1 MAAPVKAGDVVA
13 DKYLVER
20 VLGKGGMGVVYVAK
34 HLQLGERVAIKFL
47 KTKTLQNAELVARFL
62 REGRT
67 AARLRSEYVARVR
80 DVGTMPDGAPYL
92 VMEYLDGR
100 DFDAVLAEHGA
111 LDPAVAVK
119 YVLQACEALAEAHS
133 MGIVHRDLK
142 PANLI
147 LTRKPD
153 GTTAIKI
160 IDFGISKLMSSE
172 AGLALTQ
179 ASVMMGSPLYMA
191 PEQMASA
198 RDADP
203 RSDVFSLGAI
213 LYHFLTGKPPFLGN
227 SAVEVFQLIAAGPP
241 SPREARPELPEGIE
255 EITSRCLRKDRDQ
268 RYPDVAELAAALAPF
283 GPPHA
288 ELLAVSA
295 ERILRGVASTGE
307 EASPIAPSGMAA
319 PTPVRRSTRPPPAAA
334 PAPAPAPVA
343 GTTMKKARP
352 SMPDP
357 AEKDTKEEPSG
368 DLLDALFAME
378 KERPRGGASE
388 PVVPRR
394 QHSAPPAEGPPE
406 SAPPAAGSP
415 LAPAGRAAVDDVVG
429 AVREALSGF
438 GIAGSVGLEG
448 NQLTLRGNGPPT
460 AIDAGPAAEQWPLLP
475 LAMQRRKA
483 QDLARRLADAHRS
496 AQQRSSTGAG
506 SGDSSSN
513 FGGLVVRGLVGLG
526 VVAALVVGARA
537 YLASRHVTPVAP
549 ASLVESPEQASSRLD
564 TACRAMRERIYSGST
579 IGPYDTTGWV
589 VELWLAS
596 RPGAD
601 AGPAASKPISL
612 VAMAP
617 AIEAGRLAPSLDEA
631 LGQLVDGTLALD
643 EDAIP
648 ATSPRWTGVTLRFGG
663 GYARAFFETEKRTRF
678 LAVADRLFESSG
690 ADLGA
695 LYARCAGGPVHDVG
709 AWFRGRDPGSA
720 ATALLWSV
728 GMFSERPQINR
739 AALGTSEIDGLR
751 AASATAKL
759 DAPTLKGLVAEQ
771 GGSLAATPGAVTL
784 AFPLGGPVRAV
795 RASRALAAKLGI
807 GQN

>member
-47 KTKTLQNAELVARFL
+47 KAKTLESAELVARFL

-111 LDPAVAVK
+111 LDPAIAVK
-119 YVLQACEALAEAHS
+119 YVLQACEALAEAHA

-147 LTRKPD
+147 LIRKPD

-160 IDFGISKLMSSE
+160 IDFGISKLMSNE
-172 AGLALTQ
+172 VGAAITQ
-179 ASVMMGSPLYMA
+179 PSVMMGSPLYMA

-198 RDADP
+198 RDADA

-213 LYHFLTGKPPFLGN
+213 FYHFLTGKPPFLGT

-241 SPREARPELPEGIE
+241 SPRLSRPDLPAGIE
-255 EITSRCLRKDRDQ
+255 AVTSRCLRQEREQ
-268 RYPDVAELAAALAPF
+268 RFPDVAELAAALAPF

-288 ELLAVSA
+288 ELFAVSA
-295 ERILRGVASTGE
+295 ERILRGAASTGE
-307 EASPIAPSGMAA
+307 EASPVAPSGI
-319 PTPVRRSTRPPPAAA
+319 VEPALFA
-334 PAPAPAPVA
+334 V
-343 GTTMKKARP
+343 TTLKKGRLSLPDADEKKGAQP
-352 SMPDP
+352 S
-357 AEKDTKEEPSG
+357 S

-388 PVVPRR
+388 PVAPRR
-394 QHSAPPAEGPPE
+394 PLSTPPLQGPLEAPPKE
-406 SAPPAAGSP
+406 AGSP
-415 LAPAGRAAVDDVVG
+415 LAPAGRAAVDDVVN

-438 GIAGSVGLEG
+438 GIAGAVGLEG
-448 NQLTLRGNGPPT
+448 DQLTLRGNGPPT

-475 LAMQRRKA
+475 LVMQRRKA
-483 QDLARRLADAHRS
+483 QDLARRLADAHRL
-496 AQQRSSTGAG
+496 AQQGGRSSAGAG
-506 SGDSSSN
+506 DASSKL
-513 FGGLVVRGLVGLG
+513 GGLVVRGLGGLA
-526 VVAALVVGARA
+526 VASALVVGVRA
-537 YLASRHVTPVAP
+537 YLASRQVTPVPPP
-549 ASLVESPEQASSRLD
+549 ALVESPEQESRRLD
-564 TACRAMRERIYSGST
+564 TACRAARERVYSGAT

-589 VELWLAS
+589 IELWLSS

-601 AGPAASKPISL
+601 AGPAASKPITFAS
-612 VAMAP
+612 MAR
-617 AIEAGRLAPSLDEA
+617 AIDAGRLSPSLDDA
-631 LGQLVDGTLALD
+631 LGQLTDGTLALD
-643 EDAIP
+643 EGAIP
-648 ATSPRWTGVTLRFGG
+648 ATSPQWTGVTLRFGG

-678 LAVADRLFESSG
+678 LAVADRLFASSG

-695 LYARCAGGPVHDVG
+695 LYARCAKSPVHDVG

-720 ATALLWSV
+720 ATALLWGM
-728 GMFSERPQINR
+728 GMFASRPQINL
-739 AALGTSEIDGLR
+739 AALGSSEIDGLR
-751 AASATAKL
+751 AAAATAKL
-759 DAPTLKGLVAEQ
+759 DAPTLKGLVGEQ

-784 AFPLGGPVRAV
+784 SFPLGGPVRAV
-795 RASRALAAKLGI
+795 RASRALAAKIGI
-807 GQN
+807 ERP